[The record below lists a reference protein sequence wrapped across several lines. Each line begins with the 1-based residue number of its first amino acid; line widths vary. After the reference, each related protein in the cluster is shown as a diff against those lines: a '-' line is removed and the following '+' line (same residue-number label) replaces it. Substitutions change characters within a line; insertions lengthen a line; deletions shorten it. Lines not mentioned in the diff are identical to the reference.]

1 VKLFHQRSMF
11 VVRGRKR
18 EVIYLVQAVYLFT
31 QDSTS
36 TRRTK
41 VAAPDSGNYLFKPTS
56 RLQRL
61 VSKRWSGVMRG
72 ELPSRSD
79 T

>member
-1 VKLFHQRSMF
+1 VKLFHQRSVF

-36 TRRTK
+36 TVEQKSPLLTRAITSSNQL
-41 VAAPDSGNYLFKPTS
+41 VVFKGWC
-56 RLQRL
+56 Q
-61 VSKRWSGVMRG
+61 KGGV
-72 ELPSRSD
+72 E
-79 T
+79 